1 MSRTKL
7 KNEEITVTIESYVF
21 EGKGLARHRNTL
33 PDGTEKDLVIFVDHA
48 YPGDTAVVEI
58 RKKKKNYF
66 EAVIRELITP
76 SPYRQTARCKYF
88 GVCGGCRQ
96 QDMVYEQQTKF
107 KHEQVVNL
115 FTWQG
120 GFSDFEILDIVP
132 APSEFYYRNK
142 MEFTFARKRWLTRDE
157 IQGDAQFSDALF
169 AGLHVP
175 GVYDKVIDIEEC
187 FLQSRE
193 SNAILNYSR
202 DFFLK
207 KGIPAY
213 TTSDHTGFLRNLVIR
228 QTGNTNQLMVNMVTA
243 GENPELMGEYSGYIR
258 ALVPEITTI
267 VNNINL
273 GKASVAV
280 GEYEIVIY
288 GPGYIEDVIGH
299 CRFRISSNSFFQ
311 TNTRQAERLY
321 AIAREFAGIKKS
333 DVVYDLYCG
342 AGTISLYVAEDAKE
356 VYGFEASASSIKDA
370 AVNQQI
376 NNNSNTRF
384 FESNLYKSFL
394 PEVEGNNLPKPDI
407 LITDPPR
414 NGMHTTT
421 VEDILKLK
429 PGKIVYISC
438 NPATQV
444 RDIKLL
450 AEGGYKLQKIQPV
463 DMFPHTYHIENVALL
478 KKYEI

>member
-7 KNEEITVTIESYVF
+7 KHELITVTIESYVF
-21 EGKGLARHRNTL
+21 EGKGLARHRNISAE
-33 PDGTEKDLVIFVDHA
+33 GEEKDLVIFVDHA

-58 RKKKKNYF
+58 RKKKKNYY
-66 EAVIRELITP
+66 EAEIHELITP
-76 SPYRQTARCKYF
+76 SPFRQAARCKYF

-115 FTWQG
+115 FTRQG

-132 APSEFYYRNK
+132 APTEFYYRNK
-142 MEFTFARKRWLTRDE
+142 MEFTFARKRWLSREE
-157 IQGDAQFSDALF
+157 IQGDVQFSDALF

-175 GVYDKVIDIEEC
+175 GVYDKVIDIDEC
-187 FLQSRE
+187 FLQSPE
-193 SNAILNYSR
+193 SNAILNHSR

-207 KGIPAY
+207 KNIPAY

-228 QTGNTNQLMVNMVTA
+228 QTGNTGQLMVNLVTA
-243 GENPELMGEYSGYIR
+243 GENSELMREYSVYIR
-258 ALVPEITTI
+258 ELVPKITTI
-267 VNNINL
+267 VNNIHT

-280 GEYEIVIY
+280 GEYEIVIF
-288 GPGYIEDVIGH
+288 GPGYIEDEIGH

-311 TNTRQAERLY
+311 TNTKQAERLY

-342 AGTISLYVAEDAKE
+342 AGTISLYVAGDAKE
-356 VYGFEASASSIKDA
+356 VYGFEASSSAIKDA

-376 NNNSNTRF
+376 NKNSNTRF

-394 PEVEGNNLPKPDI
+394 PEVAENNLAKPDI

-414 NGMHTTT
+414 NGMHTNT
-421 VEDILKLK
+421 VEDILKLR
-429 PGKIVYISC
+429 PGRIVYISC

-450 AEGGYKLQKIQPV
+450 KEGGYKLEKIQPV

-478 KKYEI
+478 KNEV

>member
-7 KNEEITVTIESYVF
+7 KHELITVTIESYVF
-21 EGKGLARHRNTL
+21 EGKGLARHRNISAE
-33 PDGTEKDLVIFVDHA
+33 GEEKDLVIFVDHA

-58 RKKKKNYF
+58 RKKKKNYY
-66 EAVIRELITP
+66 EAEIHELITP
-76 SPYRQTARCKYF
+76 SPFRQAARCKYF

-115 FTWQG
+115 FTRQG

-132 APSEFYYRNK
+132 APTEFYYRNK
-142 MEFTFARKRWLTRDE
+142 MEFTFARKRWLSREE
-157 IQGDAQFSDALF
+157 IQGDVQFSDALF

-175 GVYDKVIDIEEC
+175 GVYDKVIDIDEC
-187 FLQSRE
+187 FLQSPE
-193 SNAILNYSR
+193 SNAILNHSR

-207 KGIPAY
+207 KNIPAY

-228 QTGNTNQLMVNMVTA
+228 QTGNTGQLMVNLVTA
-243 GENPELMGEYSGYIR
+243 GENSELMREYSVYIR
-258 ALVPEITTI
+258 ELVPKITTI
-267 VNNINL
+267 VNNIHT

-280 GEYEIVIY
+280 GEYEIVVF
-288 GPGYIEDVIGH
+288 GPGYIEDEIGH

-311 TNTRQAERLY
+311 TNTKQAERLY

-342 AGTISLYVAEDAKE
+342 AGTISLYVAGDAKE
-356 VYGFEASASSIKDA
+356 VYGFEASSSAIKDA

-376 NNNSNTRF
+376 NKNSNTRF

-394 PEVEGNNLPKPDI
+394 PEVAENNLAKPDI

-414 NGMHTTT
+414 NGMHTNT
-421 VEDILKLK
+421 VEDILKLR
-429 PGKIVYISC
+429 PGRIVYISC

-450 AEGGYKLQKIQPV
+450 KEGGYKLEKIQPV

-478 KKYEI
+478 KNEV

>member
-7 KNEEITVTIESYVF
+7 KNELITVTIESYVF
-21 EGKGLARHRNTL
+21 EGKGLARHRNITAE
-33 PDGTEKDLVIFVDHA
+33 GEEKDLVIFVDHA

-58 RKKKKNYF
+58 RKKKKNYY

-76 SPYRQTARCKYF
+76 SPYRQTARCSYF

-96 QDMVYEQQTKF
+96 QDMIYSQQVKF

-115 FTWQG
+115 FERQG
-120 GFSDFEILDIVP
+120 GFSGFEILDIVP

-157 IQGDAQFSDALF
+157 IQGDAQFDEALF

-175 GVYDKVIDIEEC
+175 GVYDKVIDINEC
-187 FLQSRE
+187 FLQSPE

-228 QTGNTNQLMVNMVTA
+228 QTGNTDQLMVNLVTA
-243 GENPELMGEYSGYIR
+243 GENPELMQEYSVYIR
-258 ALVPEITTI
+258 ELVPGITTI
-267 VNNINL
+267 VNNINR
-273 GKASVAV
+273 GKATVAT

-288 GPGYIEDVIGH
+288 GPGYIEDEIGH

-311 TNTRQAERLY
+311 TNTKQAERLY

-342 AGTISLYVAEDAKE
+342 AGTISLYVAGDAKE
-356 VYGFEASASSIKDA
+356 VYGFEASSSAIKDA

-376 NNNSNTRF
+376 NRNSNTRF

-394 PEVEGNNLPKPDI
+394 PEVEGNALPKPDI

-450 AEGGYKLQKIQPV
+450 AEGGYKLKKIQPV

-478 KKYEI
+478 KDEG